1 MILTKEEMWKRFNA
15 AKAQKKATA
24 QRIID
29 RMKADHYK
37 RTGVM
42 LADSDFEVW

>member
-1 MILTKEEMWKRFNA
+1 MIVSREDMWKRFNA
-15 AKAQKKATA
+15 AKAQKRATA

-29 RMKADHYK
+29 RMKEEHYQ

>member
-1 MILTKEEMWKRFNA
+1 MMTKTEEMWKKFNA
-15 AKAQKKATA
+15 AKNKKKQTA

-29 RMKADHYK
+29 HMKDEHYK